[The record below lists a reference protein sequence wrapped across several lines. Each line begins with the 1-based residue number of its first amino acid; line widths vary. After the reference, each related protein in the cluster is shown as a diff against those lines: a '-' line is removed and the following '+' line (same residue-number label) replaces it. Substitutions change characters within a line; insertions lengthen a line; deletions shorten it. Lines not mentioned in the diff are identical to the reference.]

1 MVDLTE
7 VSDDWLAERRDI
19 LRKRKSRVRRIDEA
33 VAADMD
39 AVEQEFYRRFA
50 ERNSKGTRTNKFMMS
65 LVIDDHYP
73 EITDKTEFDN
83 YVLSTKKLHLM
94 QKRLSMTAMREELDL
109 LLEEKKD
116 WLERLEEGGWSKDL
130 CTKCLEHIT
139 YRQIDETCDT
149 PEEEATL
156 EDQLASKLAVLEAVG
171 NWKDATKLA
180 LEDYY
185 RIPGVNLVQ
194 KMKLSQKKV

>member
-1 MVDLTE
+1 VDLTE
-7 VSDDWLAERRDI
+7 TSDDWLAERRDM

-33 VAADMD
+33 IAADLD
-39 AVEQEFYRRFA
+39 AVDQEFYRRFS

-83 YVLSTKKLHLM
+83 YLLKTKKLHLM
-94 QKRLSMTAMREELDL
+94 QKRLSMTSVREEQDL
-109 LLEEKKD
+109 LRKDKQD
-116 WLERLEEGGWSKDL
+116 WLERLEEDGWSKEL

-139 YRQIDETCDT
+139 YCQIDETCDT
-149 PEEEATL
+149 EEEAAVL
-156 EDQLASKLAVLEAVG
+156 EEQLASKLAVLEAIG
-171 NWKDATKLA
+171 NWRDATKLA